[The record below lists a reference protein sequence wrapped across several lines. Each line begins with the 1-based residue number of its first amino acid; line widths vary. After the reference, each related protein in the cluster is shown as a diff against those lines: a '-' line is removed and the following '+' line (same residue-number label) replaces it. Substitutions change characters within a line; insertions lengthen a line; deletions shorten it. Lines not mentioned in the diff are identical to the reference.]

1 MAWHT
6 ENVAMRGSHALC
18 QHKALDDPWCACLMA
33 LWQALEASRR
43 CTPLGTLAT
52 PLVRSSWCK

>member
-1 MAWHT
+1 
-6 ENVAMRGSHALC
+6 
-18 QHKALDDPWCACLMA
+18 MA

-43 CTPLGTLAT
+43 WAPSGTLAT